1 MKSFIPWFCLVAATA
16 ANTVQAADG
25 VDAYRRGNYFLAAK
39 SFAEGPGKD
48 PVVEYYMGRMRLYGY
63 GELKNNALALRY
75 FTDAAQKGYMPAQE
89 LLARYYLQKGKDPA
103 QAFQWFKKLA
113 DADNTAAQMYCAA
126 AYIYGYGVKQNT
138 DMGRRYFI
146 EAAKNGNPIAQF
158 AVADHFLDSRDSR
171 NKKLGLIWLN
181 KAAEQNNPKA
191 LVKLGE
197 LYAAGGIV
205 TRDLAKAKQLMEQAA
220 NQNYTPAMVSLGEL
234 AQKQNN
240 FAEAKD
246 WFSRAAEANNIDAQL
261 DLAKFYL
268 AATNP
273 QQDVDSGFMWMLKA
287 AQNGSMDAQKSLSEM
302 YKKGQGVA
310 VDENLAAQW
319 KQTAEANAS
328 KKIELDPQIAAARWL
343 SNDTEEQFN
352 GVYQLGGIYSAW
364 NNPQALK
371 ENNYNAP
378 PQMDAV
384 TRKHLYQPQFVMAQP
399 DTIPINDY
407 FDVLAPM
414 LTGAHSN
421 DWSYPRYPIDKQIA
435 SLIRHD
441 SMVLKHKQGSA
452 PVDDGASYLQKDEE
466 ENSPDYLAQQTLGW
480 KQQANMQAV
489 LSEMYNQ
496 AILGNSSAQFEI
508 GQLYQYG
515 IGVVKNIDQAI
526 IYYQLAAAQQDVRA
540 EYNLGVMYLEG
551 KTNPVDYQKGI
562 EWMTDA
568 AFKGNAYAQYV
579 LANIYEKGLT
589 DPNGNEM
596 IKPNHQQAMAMYYLA
611 SANHFGEAEY
621 RLADYLVKEKQ
632 SGLSQ
637 AAKKHRSDLIK
648 RLYAG
653 AAKQGVAE
661 AILPLAFYN
670 AMDSDPKKQEQAF
683 ETARRE
689 ARNGNSEAALLL
701 GMMYDRGIAVSP
713 NQYEALYWYQQAT
726 TNPVSAFILGTY
738 FTEGNGV
745 AKDTEKGRALLQ
757 ESADAG
763 FSYASLNLGVLK
775 HDVGE
780 YFLTELD
787 DARKQGNSK
796 AGLLLADYFLQQA
809 NDPEKMKQ
817 ARDIYEY
824 FAGKGDKDAQ
834 LKLAF
839 LYDRGLGGEANSEV
853 AAHWYTEAAEQNQP
867 IAQFLLAQLYQMGR
881 IGKQPDYEMAKKWYK
896 QAQAHS
902 PYASVALGFIYD
914 TVDDDYANAADNYS
928 RAAATGD
935 AIAQYD
941 LGLLYENGKGM
952 PVNPE
957 KAREYF
963 QQAAEQGYG
972 KAMTQLAG
980 LYFNGINGIRDEQQ
994 ALHWYKKAVAAG
1006 DSGAMYQLGLLSET
1020 GVATKLDFPNAV
1032 SYYQQASDL
1041 GNEKAQMALAR
1052 MYQYGIGVQK
1062 DIQHAADIYKG
1073 LAANSNAY
1081 AQYQLAMMYI
1091 DGQLG
1096 EPSIAQGKPLL
1107 VKASSNGSNQAETML
1122 RLLNAQQEQK
1132 LSFIEPLQLNKA
1144 PVLAGQPAE
1153 LMYMDA
1159 LNEWNRGD
1167 ETLSRMILD
1176 RLMTQFPH
1184 YVPAK
1189 KVYEQL
1195 NQQNKA
1201 PDLG

>member
-25 VDAYRRGNYFLAAK
+25 IDAYRRGNYFLAAK
-39 SFAEGPGKD
+39 SFAEESGKD

-63 GELKNNALALRY
+63 GELKNNTLALRY

-126 AYIYGYGVKQNT
+126 AYIYGFGVKQNP

-158 AVADHFLDSRDSR
+158 AVAAHFLDSRDSR

-181 KAAEQNNPKA
+181 KSAEQNNPKA

-205 TRDLAKAKQLMEQAA
+205 TRDLVKARQLMEQAA

-234 AQKQNN
+234 AQKESN
-240 FAEAKD
+240 FAEAKN
-246 WFSRAAEANNIDAQL
+246 WFSRAAEANNIDAQF

-268 AATNP
+268 TATNP

-328 KKIELDPQIAAARWL
+328 KKIELEPQIAAARWL
-343 SNDTEEQFN
+343 SNDTEEQFK

-371 ENNYNAP
+371 ENNYNPA

-441 SMVLKHKQGSA
+441 SMVLKHKQGLA

-466 ENSPDYLAQQTLGW
+466 EDSPDYLAQQTLGW

-496 AILGNSSAQFEI
+496 AILGNSSSQFEI

-540 EYNLGVMYLEG
+540 EYNLGVIYLEG

-579 LANIYEKGLT
+579 LANIYEKGLV

-763 FSYASLNLGVLK
+763 FSYASLNLAVLK

-787 DARKQGNSK
+787 NARKQGNSK

-817 ARDIYEY
+817 AREIYEY

-881 IGKQPDYEMAKKWYK
+881 VGKQPDYEMAKKWYK

-914 TVDDDYANAADNYS
+914 TVDDDYVNAADNYS

-935 AIAQYD
+935 AIGQYN

-963 QQAAEQGYG
+963 QQSAEQGYG

-1096 EPSIAQGKPLL
+1096 EPSLAQGKPLL

-1122 RLLNAQQEQK
+1122 RWLNAQQEQK

>member
-39 SFAEGPGKD
+39 SFAEGTSKD
-48 PVVEYYMGRMRLYGY
+48 PVVNYYLGRMRLYGY

-75 FTDAAQKGYMPAQE
+75 FTEAAQKGYMPAQE
-89 LLARYYLQKGKDPA
+89 FLARYYLQKGNDPV

-113 DADNTAAQMYCAA
+113 DADETAAQMYCAA
-126 AYIYGYGVKQNT
+126 AYIYGYGVKQNA

-158 AVADHFLDSRDSR
+158 AVASQFLDSRDSR
-171 NKKLGLIWLN
+171 NKKLGLIWLS

-205 TRDLAKAKQLMEQAA
+205 NRDPVKAKQLMEQAVS
-220 NQNYTPAMVSLGEL
+220 QNYIPAMVALGEL

-240 FAEAKD
+240 FFEAKE
-246 WFSRAAEANNIDAQL
+246 WFNKAAEANNVDAQL
-261 DLAKFYL
+261 DLAKMYL
-268 AATNP
+268 SSTNS
-273 QQDVDSGFMWMLKA
+273 QQDASSGFMWMLKA
-287 AQNGSMDAQKSLSEM
+287 AQNGSGEAQKLLSEM

-310 VDENLAAQW
+310 VDENLALQW
-319 KQTAEANAS
+319 KQTAEASAA
-328 KKIELDPQIAAARWL
+328 KKVQVDPRVATARWL
-343 SNDTEEQFN
+343 SNDSSDKFGGN
-352 GVYQLGGIYSAW
+352 YQLGGIYSAW
-364 NNPQALK
+364 QNPQALK
-371 ENNYNAP
+371 ENNYNAA
-378 PQMDAV
+378 PQMDTV
-384 TRKHLYQPQFVMAQP
+384 TRNHLYQPQFVMAKP
-399 DTIPINDY
+399 DEIPINDY

-414 LTGAHSN
+414 LTGAHAN
-421 DWSYPRYPIDKQIA
+421 DWSFPRYPIDKQIA

-452 PVDDGASYLQKDEE
+452 AVDDGANYLQKDDEE
-466 ENSPDYLAQQTLGW
+466 DSPDYLAQQTLGW

-496 AILGNSSAQFEI
+496 AILGNSSSQFEI

-526 IYYQLAAAQQDVRA
+526 VYYQLAAAQQDVRA

-562 EWMTDA
+562 DWMTDA

-579 LANIYEKGLT
+579 LANIYEKGLS
-589 DPNGNEM
+589 DPNGKEI

-637 AAKKHRSDLIK
+637 VAKKHRSELIK

-670 AMDSDPKKQEQAF
+670 AMDSDPKKQAQAF
-683 ETARRE
+683 EIARKE

-701 GMMYDRGIAVSP
+701 GIMFDRGISVQP
-713 NQYEALYWYQQAT
+713 NQYEALYWYQQAAN
-726 TNPVSAFILGTY
+726 NPVSAFILGTY

-745 AKDTEKGRALLQ
+745 AKDLEKGRALLQ
-757 ESADAG
+757 QSADAG
-763 FSYASLNLGVLK
+763 FPYANLNLGVLK
-775 HDVGE
+775 HDVDE

-787 DARKQGNSK
+787 TARQQGNSK
-796 AGLLLADYFLQQA
+796 AGLLLADYYLQQA

-824 FAGKGDKDAQ
+824 FAGKGDKEAQ
-834 LKLAF
+834 TKLAF

-853 AAHWYTEAAEQNQP
+853 AAHWYTEAAEQGQP
-867 IAQFLLAQLYQMGR
+867 IAQFLLAQLYQLGR
-881 IGKQPDYEMAKKWYK
+881 VGDKPDYELAKKWYK
-896 QAQAHS
+896 QAQVNF
-902 PYASVALGFIYD
+902 PFASVALGFIYD
-914 TVDDDYANAADNYS
+914 TVEDDYVNAADNYS
-928 RAAATGD
+928 LAAKTGD
-935 AIAQYD
+935 AIGQYN

-952 PVNPE
+952 PVNLQQ
-957 KAREYF
+957 ARDYF
-963 QQAAEQGYG
+963 QQAADQGYG

-980 LYFNGINGIRDEQQ
+980 LYFNGIDGVRDEQQ
-994 ALHWYKKAVAAG
+994 ALHWYKKAAAAG
-1006 DSGAMYQLGLLSET
+1006 DGGALYQLGLLSET
-1020 GVATKLDFPNAV
+1020 GVAMKLDFPNAV

-1062 DIQHAADIYKG
+1062 DLQHAADLYKV

-1107 VKASSNGSNQAETML
+1107 IQASNNGSYQAETML
-1122 RLLNAQQEQK
+1122 RWLNAKQEQK
-1132 LSFIEPLQLNKA
+1132 LSFIEPMRLNKA

-1167 ETLSRMILD
+1167 ETMSRMILD

-1184 YVPAK
+1184 YIPAK
-1189 KVYEQL
+1189 KIYEQL
-1195 NQQNKA
+1195 NQQSKA